1 MDQDEIYNLLLL
13 VLLMSNSRDGND
25 TGLSTQGSVNELIL
39 ASMLLNSLNGRS
51 SGDDDDDSDNRRC
64 SCSRRNQNNGN
75 TTF

>member
-13 VLLMSNSRDGND
+13 VLLMSNSRGDSD
-25 TGLSTQGSVNELIL
+25 TGLSNQGAVNELIL
-39 ASMLLNSLNGRS
+39 ASMLLNNLNNDS
-51 SGDDDDDSDNRRC
+51 SNDSSDERRC

>member
-13 VLLMSNSRDGND
+13 VLLMSNSRGDSD
-25 TGLSTQGSVNELIL
+25 SGLSNQGSVNELIL
-39 ASMLLNSLNGRS
+39 ASMLLNNLNNGG
-51 SGDDDDDSDNRRC
+51 GDDNDDSNGRRC